1 MLHSITQRGPAA
13 AVPAEGM
20 AKPGSDPR
28 AAVARSGETFIL
40 PDTALLPESGAPDES
55 GGDEPVDALPAESGV
70 DELQPPMADILP
82 ADPTVTPE
90 TESRAERWLLSMLD
104 QRATR
109 VQAQDSDETP
119 ARQTMDIALR
129 SIPQVLVNPLRQDGR
144 AQPLSVPS
152 SLSISGALAMP
163 ETPVAMV
170 LHAAQPGEGS
180 ETTLLAPLE
189 RAGNASSLPQAAST
203 VIDGTNP
210 IASPMAAVQ
219 PATALERTLKLEA
232 PEAKWGEQML
242 HALRDTVELQV
253 QQRVQNASIRLDP
266 PELGSLEIY
275 LSHES
280 GRLNVQISAAQ
291 SDVARLLN
299 QTSERLRQELVGQN
313 FLQVSVQV
321 SADGQSGQQHARQG
335 RAWTP
340 VEDEIAAN
348 ALRESTS
355 SGSRRAAPDDV
366 LVTV

>member
-1 MLHSITQRGPAA
+1 MLHSITQRGPVA
-13 AVPAEGM
+13 AVSAEGM
-20 AKPGSDPR
+20 AKPGGDPR
-28 AAVARSGETFIL
+28 GTVARSGETFIL
-40 PDTALLPESGAPDES
+40 PDTALLPENGTPNESDRDES
-55 GGDEPVDALPAESGV
+55 IDALPAESGV
-70 DELQPPMADILP
+70 DELPPQMADILP
-82 ADPTVTPE
+82 VDLAVTPE

-119 ARQTMDIALR
+119 ARQAMDIALR
-129 SIPQVLVNPLRQDGR
+129 SIPQVVVNPLRQDGLV
-144 AQPLSVPS
+144 QPLSVPP
-152 SLSISGALAMP
+152 SLGVGGAFVMP
-163 ETPVAMV
+163 EATPALHSAEPAESGEVA
-170 LHAAQPGEGS
+170 
-180 ETTLLAPLE
+180 LLASLE
-189 RAGNASSLPQAAST
+189 RAGGKASSLPQAASPA
-203 VIDGTNP
+203 IDGANP
-210 IASPMAAVQ
+210 ITSPMAAVQ
-219 PATALERTLKLEA
+219 PATTLERTLKLEA

-335 RAWTP
+335 RAWAP

-348 ALRESTS
+348 VLRESSS
-355 SGSRRAAPDDV
+355 SGSRRAASDDV